1 MKLFFIG
8 YGVSAHR
15 YREDTQYLYHRSTCW
30 SMTALKKYH
39 EKQGECSLD
48 LVRHESAPP
57 LAAES
62 AAGKARP
69 SVFRTKPWA

>member
-1 MKLFFIG
+1 M
-8 YGVSAHR
+8 
-15 YREDTQYLYHRSTCW
+15 YHKPIRW
-30 SMTALKKYH
+30 SITALKNNY